1 MISGFFYVNKFPK
14 LFIFKNYF
22 SIQSKIYTVRN
33 QNIAFRNKKM
43 QLTKKYVIY
52 FFEFIFFVN
61 LIRKN

>member
-22 SIQSKIYTVRN
+22 SIQSYIYTVRN

-43 QLTKKYVIY
+43 QLTKKYLIY
-52 FFEFIFFVN
+52 FFEFKFFVN